1 MAYYLVTAE
10 PKADRVADLLKKLE
24 QRAYLDL
31 QPFGRSLNCALQ
43 NTRLRDDGGAVWEE
57 EDYCSPPLAQE
68 RAAVLDDFFDDLCVT
83 AVNPGEGWLM
93 IEHLPR
99 MFPDLPSDLPAS
111 E

>member
-1 MAYYLVTAE
+1 MAYYLVTAK

-31 QPFGRSLNCALQ
+31 QPFGRSLSFALQ
-43 NTRLRDDGGAVWEE
+43 NARLRDDGGAVWEE

-68 RAAVLDDFFDDLCVT
+68 RAAVLDEFFDELCVT
-83 AVNPGEGWLM
+83 TVNLREGWTM

-99 MFPDLPSDLPAS
+99 MFPDLPSELP
-111 E
+111 EQK